1 MVVVK
6 RLDPNYPRMGY
17 EVQKGLMI
25 DMPGGDGQADITK
38 GDDGS
43 LTLSEKDGK
52 YQVTLKD
59 VHLSDFV
66 DHDIQVKLKRSPDVN
81 HLTLENV
88 IINAPTSRL
97 ISYEG
102 DNTISGSILSGHNLI
117 EMTGQELSDSFIKD
131 SELDQ
136 TMLKNSSVKRSRLQL
151 SRVDDSYVINSD
163 LINSVVTKDSTVE
176 LSKLV
181 SDEVTAATV
190 GGVHSGWAL
199 SSWEIDERVFTD
211 GYFVGNGKHANHPD
225 FNHGYVQVADSEA
238 YADGLAQLV
247 LDRDLPYAWDLEA
260 YQPSDALKERLEEGF
275 ASVPDAYKDET
286 LEMAP
291 FLKTIV
297 GHEPTDT
304 EIVESFDEDDAWLYA
319 DALAA
324 IEDPDAVIT
333 EDVDEEKIR
342 REAAA
347 WVIDDREL
355 PLAGTNVAQDDF
367 VIDESQF
374 DVNSQQG
381 LQQ

>member
-6 RLDPNYPRMGY
+6 RLDPKYPRMGY

-25 DMPGGDGQADITK
+25 DMPGGDGKADIIK

-59 VHLSDFV
+59 VHLSDVV
-66 DHDIQVKLKRSPDVN
+66 DHEIQVKLKRSPDVN

-88 IINAPTSRL
+88 IINAPTSTL

-102 DNTISGSILSGHNLI
+102 DNIISGSILSGHNLI
-117 EMTGQELSDSFIKD
+117 EMTGQMLTDSFIKD

-136 TMLKNSSVKRSRLQL
+136 TTLKNSSVKRSRLQL
-151 SRVDDSYVINSD
+151 SRVEDSHVVNSD
-163 LINSVVTKDSTVE
+163 VMNSVVTKDSNVE

-211 GYFVGNGKHANHPD
+211 GYFVGNGKHANQPD
-225 FNHGYVQVADSEA
+225 FDHGYVHVADEDA
-238 YADGLAQLV
+238 YVDGLAQLV
-247 LDRDLPYAWDLEA
+247 LNRDLPYAWDLEG
-260 YQPSDALKERLEEGF
+260 YRPSDALKERLEEGF
-275 ASVPDAYKDET
+275 ASVPDDYKDET

-291 FLKTIV
+291 FLKDVVTS
-297 GHEPTDT
+297 D
-304 EIVESFDEDDAWLYA
+304 SLDDEDAWLYL
-319 DALAA
+319 DAMAA
-324 IEDPDAVIT
+324 AEGEVVT
-333 EDVDEEKIR
+333 EDVDRDKIR
-342 REAAA
+342 QEADA
-347 WVIDDREL
+347 WVIDEMPVEVTEDI
-355 PLAGTNVAQDDF
+355 A
-367 VIDESQF
+367 IDESQF
-374 DVNSQQG
+374 EMKTQQG

>member
-6 RLDPNYPRMGY
+6 RLDSNYPRMGY

-25 DMPGGDGQADITK
+25 DMPRGDGKADIVK

-52 YQVTLKD
+52 YKVTLKD

-66 DHDIQVKLKRSPDVN
+66 DHDIQVKLKRSPNAN
-81 HLTLENV
+81 HLTLDNV
-88 IINAPTSRL
+88 IINSPTSRV

-102 DNTISGSILSGHNLI
+102 ENVISESILSGHNLI
-117 EMTGQELSDSFIKD
+117 EMTGQTLSDSFIKD

-136 TMLKNSSVKRSRLQL
+136 TTVKDSSVKRSRLQL
-151 SRVDDSYVINSD
+151 SRVDKSTVVNSD
-163 LINSVVTKDSTVE
+163 LINSVVTKDSNVE

-199 SSWEIDERVFTD
+199 SSFDIDERAFTD
-211 GYFVGNGKHANHPD
+211 GYFVGNGKHANQPD
-225 FNHGYVQVADSEA
+225 FDHGYVQVADSDA
-238 YADGLAQLV
+238 YVDGLATLV
-247 LDRDLPYAWDLEA
+247 LNRDLPYAWDLEA
-260 YQPSDALKERLEEGF
+260 YQPSRALNDRLEEGF
-275 ASVPDAYKDET
+275 ASVPDDYKDEVV
-286 LEMAP
+286 EMAP

-297 GHEPTDT
+297 GPEPTLA
-304 EIVESFDEDDAWLYA
+304 EIEESLDEEDAWLYA
-319 DALAA
+319 DALAV
-324 IEDPDAVIT
+324 IEDPDAVII

-342 REAAA
+342 REAES
-347 WVIDDREL
+347 WVIDET
-355 PLAGTNVAQDDF
+355 PLTVADD
-367 VIDESQF
+367 VAIDESQF
-374 DVNSQQG
+374 DLNPQQG

>member
-25 DMPGGDGQADITK
+25 DMPRGDGKAEISK
-38 GDDGS
+38 GEDGS
-43 LTLSEKDGK
+43 LTLSEADGK

-66 DHDIQVKLKRSPDVN
+66 DHDIQVKMKRTPN
-81 HLTLENV
+81 ANQLTLDNV
-88 IINAPTSRL
+88 IINSPTSRV

-102 DNTISGSILSGHNLI
+102 NNVISKSILSGHNLI
-117 EMTGQELSDSFIKD
+117 EMTGQTLSDSFIKD

-136 TMLKNSSVKRSRLQL
+136 TTVKDSSVKRSRLQL
-151 SRVDDSYVINSD
+151 SCVKDSHVVNSD
-163 LINSVVTKDSTVE
+163 LMNSVVTDDSNVE

-199 SSWEIDERVFTD
+199 SSFDIDERVFTD
-211 GYFVGNGKHANHPD
+211 GYFVGNGKHANQVD
-225 FNHGYVQVADSEA
+225 FNHGYVQVTDSDA
-238 YADGLAQLV
+238 YVDGLATLT
-247 LDRDLPYAWDLEA
+247 LNRDLPYAWDLEA
-260 YQPSDALKERLEEGF
+260 YQPSSALKERLEEGF
-275 ASVPDAYKDET
+275 ASVPDAYKDEVV
-286 LEMAP
+286 EMAP
-291 FLKTIV
+291 FLKDVV
-297 GHEPTDT
+297 GPTSD
-304 EIVESFDEDDAWLYA
+304 SLDDEDAWLYL
-319 DALAA
+319 DAQAA
-324 IEDPDAVIT
+324 SEDPDAVIT

-355 PLAGTNVAQDDF
+355 PLVGTKMTHDD
-367 VIDESQF
+367 VTIDESQF
-374 DVNSQQG
+374 EINSQQG